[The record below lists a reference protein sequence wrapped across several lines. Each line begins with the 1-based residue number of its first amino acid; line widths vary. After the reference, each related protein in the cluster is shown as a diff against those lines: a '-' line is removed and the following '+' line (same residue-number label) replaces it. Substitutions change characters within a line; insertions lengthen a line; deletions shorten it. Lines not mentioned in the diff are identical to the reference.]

1 MSGMPPMLLATK
13 KQKNPMVQAVTDWP
27 GDKQLNN
34 TPLSK
39 LDGAKQDMSMLSTDQ
54 LKLGCL

>member
-1 MSGMPPMLLATK
+1 MLLATK
-13 KQKNPMVQAVTDWP
+13 KQENPMVQAVTDWP